1 MVIKVD
7 AVNTRSTYGRTALFQ
22 EQVTVNNLSET
33 FLTFTTSNW
42 STPQNVTVRAI
53 NDLVFDG
60 NDTQVFAPDLQTV
73 NKIRGPLIIE
83 GAAGA
88 GSLSLP
94 APLMLPHEHNILV
107 PHGIVQAFTAASGAG
122 AIETMTVLKA
132 DLVAVL
138 AELHEEDSTVS
149 LTDIQDLVEKTLEL
163 RRDPAPASCS
173 IRHGPTICSTASGR
187 S

>member
-1 MVIKVD
+1 M
-7 AVNTRSTYGRTALFQ
+7 
-22 EQVTVNNLSET
+22 
-33 FLTFTTSNW
+33 
-42 STPQNVTVRAI
+42 TVRAI
-53 NDLVFDG
+53 DDLVFDG

-94 APLMLPHEHNILV
+94 APLMLPHELNILV

-149 LTDIQDLVEKTLEL
+149 LTDIQDLVDKTLEL
-163 RRDPAPASCS
+163 STGPGHRRRARSGTAA
-173 IRHGPTICSTASGR
+173 TICSTASG
-187 S
+187 